1 MGTGFL
7 WYLDVVPGYLGSVP
21 GYLIGVPGYI
31 TLSPVTCSGPGNLG
45 LITEY
50 LVGGPEHLIRVL
62 GSYVG
67 LWGAS

>member
-7 WYLDVVPGYLGSVP
+7 WFIDVVPGYLGSVP
-21 GYLIGVPGYI
+21 GYIS
-31 TLSPVTCSGPGNLG
+31 LSLVTCSGPGNLG

-50 LVGGPEHLIRVL
+50 LVGPEHLIRVL